1 MTSVAVIDHGAGN
14 LVSMMRALETVGADP
29 TLVRSGALGEFDR
42 VVLPGV
48 GATGPA
54 MRTLNQTGLSDELRN
69 YRSPLLGV
77 CVGMQLLF
85 EYSTEDD
92 TECLGLIRGDVRRMD
107 ASPLPHIGWNS
118 VEQTSNAIFTGLG
131 SSPLFYFVHSFA
143 AHPSDPRLVAGRTSY
158 GENVFVSAVESGST
172 TGLQFHPERSGAA
185 GLRVLANF
193 LDDSREVRDVA

>member
-1 MTSVAVIDHGAGN
+1 VTSVAVIDHGAGN
-14 LVSMMRALETVGADP
+14 LVSMMRALEVVGADP
-29 TLVRSGALGEFDR
+29 TLVRSGTLGEYDR

-54 MRTLNQTGLSDELRN
+54 MRTLSRAGLSDELRS
-69 YRSPLLGV
+69 YQGPLLGV

-85 EYSTEDD
+85 DYSTEDD
-92 TECLGLIRGDVRRMD
+92 TECLGLIPGDVRRIN
-107 ASPLPHIGWNS
+107 ATPLPHIGWNS
-118 VEQTSNAIFTGLG
+118 VEHTSNAIFAGLG

-143 AHPSDPRLVAGRTSY
+143 VQPSDPHLVVGRTSY
-158 GENVFVSAVESGST
+158 GESAIVSAVESGSA